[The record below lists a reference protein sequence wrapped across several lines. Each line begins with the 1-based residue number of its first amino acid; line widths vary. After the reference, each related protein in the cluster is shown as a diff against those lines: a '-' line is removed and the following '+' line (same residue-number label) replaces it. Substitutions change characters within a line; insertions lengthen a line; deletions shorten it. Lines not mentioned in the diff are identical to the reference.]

1 LSGGDCS
8 SAVLRG
14 MIGSQC
20 QHDQRQWSV
29 VLRTIALLVLVLS
42 LAAGLS
48 QARAGDPETIAAINA
63 AAAALD
69 NAFERQS
76 ADEIKHMMTAN
87 HIAVT
92 PYYDAPQ
99 TVAEQIASL
108 PELKYEQTNIGAV
121 KVDVLGPD
129 AGMRT
134 FTARL
139 AGTYKG
145 KQIPSPAFVTA
156 IMVRQDGQW
165 KERFYQVTAVQP

>member
-1 LSGGDCS
+1 
-8 SAVLRG
+8 
-14 MIGSQC
+14 M
-20 QHDQRQWSV
+20 
-29 VLRTIALLVLVLS
+29 RTTTLLVLVLLC

-48 QARAGDPETIAAINA
+48 QARAGDAETIAAINA

-76 ADEIKHMMTAN
+76 ADEIKHMMTAD

-99 TVAEQIASL
+99 TVTEQIASL

-139 AGTYKG
+139 DGTYKG
-145 KQIPSPAFVTA
+145 KPIPSPAFVTA